1 VVAVVLFIRVQMVVV
16 VAVVVV
22 QMEQLLLQVDQVL
35 LEFTVVVQ
43 MIKVVLAEEELEH
56 YQMEEMQQVQLLR
69 DLEGRWV
76 VVMEQVEMYKH
87 LEVDI

>member
-1 VVAVVLFIRVQMVVV
+1 
-16 VAVVVV
+16 
-22 QMEQLLLQVDQVL
+22 
-35 LEFTVVVQ
+35 
-43 MIKVVLAEEELEH
+43 MIKVALAEEELEH

-69 DLEGRWV
+69 ELEGRWV